1 MKLQATITA
10 IEYHLPSEKLTNED
24 LCASFP
30 DWSMDKI
37 EKKTGIRTRHISG
50 PDEFASDLAVT
61 AAQKLFRSGA
71 CKPQDIDFVLFWQL
85 LQQCLDFINL
95 VLFIRRQSLL

>member
-1 MKLQATITA
+1 MNLQATITA
-10 IEYHLPSEKLTNED
+10 IEYHLPSEELTNED

-50 PDEFASDLAVT
+50 PDEFASGPAALGQRPPRHRSAVQGLCQGAGRGD
-61 AAQKLFRSGA
+61 AAKRSRAGH
-71 CKPQDIDFVLFWQL
+71 P
-85 LQQCLDFINL
+85 LD
-95 VLFIRRQSLL
+95 